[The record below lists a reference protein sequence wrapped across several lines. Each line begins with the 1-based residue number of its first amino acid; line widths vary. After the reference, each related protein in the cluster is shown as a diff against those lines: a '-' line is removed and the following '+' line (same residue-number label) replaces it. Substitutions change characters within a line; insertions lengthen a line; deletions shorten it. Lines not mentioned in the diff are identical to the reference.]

1 MDSENPS
8 DNVFVDL
15 DAKGWSDLLGYSLA
29 APGAIAP
36 FYFNDGLDGAE
47 PVSGK
52 TAVHVSLPRLL
63 NDCGELPINKTT
75 QQINKFMLKSA
86 ARNDA
91 KVFNRSNGASRMD
104 STLERYAANPLWA

>member
-15 DAKGWSDLLGYSLA
+15 DAK
-29 APGAIAP
+29 AICWAIRLQLQVRLRR
-36 FYFNDGLDGAE
+36 FISTMASMAAE
-47 PVSGK
+47 PVSVK
-52 TAVHVSLPRLL
+52 TAVHVTLPRLL